1 MGMYDYLRMEW
12 KCPICGKKLD
22 GFQIKDAQALWEYI
36 PGETPLEKA
45 PARYRIENGK
55 RVHYVEAMDVCDHNG
70 DYNFYVILYI
80 PVNDDMTLST
90 NENKYIVF
98 YEDYGKYYGEEDE
111 NG

>member
-12 KCPICGKKLD
+12 ECPVCGKKLD
-22 GFQIKDAQALWEYI
+22 GFQVKDGLRILKEYI

-55 RVHYVEAMDVCDHNG
+55 RVHYVEAVNSCNHNG
-70 DYNFYVILYI
+70 KYDFFVFLYI
-80 PVNDDMTLST
+80 PVNDDMTLSID
-90 NENKYIVF
+90 EKKYIVF
-98 YEDYGKYYGEEDE
+98 YEDYGKYYGGDE